1 MEKKL
6 SNRSAMGHLCCHI
19 WERSCLFKYYYII
32 SYIFGHLISS
42 IGLVKLPIGL
52 VLTIFTFDLENDLE
66 GGVQG
71 HQILSHRKRLVELP
85 YSPYHYI

>member
-1 MEKKL
+1 MEGTSCVRGRVL
-6 SNRSAMGHLCCHI
+6 YIRGPGNLMYINDDMFCHSTNI
-19 WERSCLFKYYYII
+19 HVTYGGTLWRFFI
-32 SYIFGHLISS
+32 
-42 IGLVKLPIGL
+42 
-52 VLTIFTFDLENDLE
+52 FDLENDLE